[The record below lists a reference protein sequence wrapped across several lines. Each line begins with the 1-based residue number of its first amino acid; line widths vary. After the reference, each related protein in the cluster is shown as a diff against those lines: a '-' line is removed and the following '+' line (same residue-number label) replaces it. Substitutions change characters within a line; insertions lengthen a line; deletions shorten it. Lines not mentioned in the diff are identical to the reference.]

1 VAGPP
6 VAVRLRA
13 GGVERRWR
21 VPVAAGR
28 GVKGRTGVRAGNR
41 ERRWRSWRVR
51 RWRGCRRRARREG
64 GSGRVS
70 RDAYIHIYIAA
81 SQRRLAYTSHIKL
94 QRTRAECTSGPQ
106 GQSVFFRPVTA
117 RPRRRQGARRSAESR
132 RAPLGIV
139 QWECCPSASR
149 PRPGA
154 CLCLAHRGGRPCLR
168 RRSLCRRLAHTG
180 PCFCSYGLEC
190 HVEHPLRVEHPPAC
204 AKQSVFAPACAKSR
218 GQLPRAETGGCT

>member
-1 VAGPP
+1 MS
-6 VAVRLRA
+6 A
-13 GGVERRWR
+13 GGGCRWR
-21 VPVAAGR
+21 LAEASRDGRVSERETASAGGGHGACAGGGGADGAR
-28 GVKGRTGVRAGNR
+28 AVRAG
-41 ERRWRSWRVR
+41 
-51 RWRGCRRRARREG
+51 
-64 GSGRVS
+64 
-70 RDAYIHIYIAA
+70 RDECHGTHTYIYIAA

-139 QWECCPSASR
+139 QWGCCPSASR